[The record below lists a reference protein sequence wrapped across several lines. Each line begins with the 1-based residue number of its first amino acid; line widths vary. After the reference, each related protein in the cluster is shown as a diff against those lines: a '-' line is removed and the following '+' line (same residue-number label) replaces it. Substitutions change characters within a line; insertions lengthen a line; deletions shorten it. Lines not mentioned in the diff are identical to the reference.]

1 MKKLEFMCDAD
12 KIFNSIEL
20 KPVDGRKS
28 FYNKCVLLERHGIY
42 YLYSYTTLVCKWD
55 KNKREFEKI
64 WNGWSQTTQRHVNA
78 LMEYLG
84 IDKHGKNWWVSLK
97 CCQPYVY

>member
-1 MKKLEFMCDAD
+1 MKKLIN
-12 KIFNSIEL
+12 KIEL

-28 FYNKCVLLERHGIY
+28 FYNKCTLLEQHGIY
-42 YLYSYTTLVCKWD
+42 YLYSYTTLICKWD
-55 KNKREFEKI
+55 KNKQEFEKI

-78 LMEYLG
+78 FMQYLG
-84 IDKHGKNWWVSLK
+84 INKRGKNWWVSLK